1 MTITKLQGGL
11 GNQMFQYA
19 AARSRCADKKIYLDF
34 SFLQKN
40 NVSTEHFTKRDFELG
55 IFDIQYRE
63 FSDRQRN
70 ICFGNS
76 LKDKIYR
83 KLFYG
88 QTTTVTQIEN
98 EFVEIPHTQ
107 NIYLDG
113 YFQSEKYFSNSR
125 ELLLKEFRFPAIDA
139 QNSEI
144 ASKINSSKNAVS
156 VHIRRGDYLK
166 PEVLKYHG
174 AMDEEYYRNA
184 VQLLKTKYSDLSY
197 FIFSDDINYAKQL
210 FQNLE
215 NVSFVD
221 LNFGK
226 DSWKDMYLMS
236 ICHHH
241 IIANSSFSWW
251 GAWLSQKEGTTVAP
265 ENWFNKD
272 VANFDIKNI
281 VPSGWVTI

>member
-19 AARSRCADKKIYLDF
+19 VARSRCTDKKIYLDF

-55 IFDIQYRE
+55 IFDIQYKE
-63 FSDRQRN
+63 FSDKQRN

-76 LKDKIYR
+76 LKDKIAR
-83 KLFYG
+83 KLLYG
-88 QTTTVTQIEN
+88 QTATVTQIEN
-98 EFVEIPHTQ
+98 EFIEIPDTQ
-107 NIYLDG
+107 NIYFDG
-113 YFQSEKYFSNSR
+113 YFQSEKYFKSIR
-125 ELLLKEFRFPAIDA
+125 ELLLKEFAFPALDEE
-139 QNSEI
+139 NNEI
-144 ASKINSSKNAVS
+144 ASQINSSENAVS
-156 VHIRRGDYLK
+156 IHIRRGDYLK

-174 AMDEEYYRNA
+174 CTDEDYYMKA
-184 VQLLKTKYSDLSY
+184 VELLKEKHSELSF
-197 FIFSDDINYAKQL
+197 FIFSDDIGYAQQL

-215 NVSFVD
+215 NITFVD
-221 LNFGK
+221 INFGK
-226 DSWKDMYLMS
+226 DSWKDMCLMS
-236 ICHHH
+236 LCNHH

-251 GAWLSQKEGTTVAP
+251 GAWLSQEKGSTIAP

-281 VPSGWVTI
+281 VPPHWITI